1 MPRCLPSLLT
11 SPLTSLC
18 GWFDSMR
25 DASHKSILG
34 ITSQEAT
41 CHTATSVDLLVLT
54 LLAHAILS
62 YPPGTN
68 HSMRAIEFR
77 HVSKSYQ
84 QGSVTV
90 RALDDVSLTIDAGR
104 FVTVMGASGSGK
116 STLLHL
122 VAGLT
127 RPTSGE
133 IIVFDQALQ
142 TLDDD
147 HLTDLR
153 RTRIGLIFQAF
164 NLLPTLTAL
173 ENVALPLLID
183 GARPGPA
190 RQAAAQILDTVGLS
204 DRATHRPDE
213 LSGGQQQRVAIA
225 RALINHAPLLLADEP
240 TGNLDSQ
247 TGEDILRLLRR
258 LVDDQP
264 RTIIMVTHDARA
276 AAYADQIIRL
286 RDGRLSEG

>member
-1 MPRCLPSLLT
+1 M
-11 SPLTSLC
+11 
-18 GWFDSMR
+18 
-25 DASHKSILG
+25 
-34 ITSQEAT
+34 
-41 CHTATSVDLLVLT
+41 
-54 LLAHAILS
+54 LAV
-62 YPPGTN
+62 
-68 HSMRAIEFR
+68 EFR
-77 HVSKSYQ
+77 HVTKTYQ

-90 RALDDVSLTIDAGR
+90 RALDDVSLTIEAGR

-122 VAGLT
+122 IAGLT
-127 RPTSGE
+127 RPASGE
-133 IIVFDQALQ
+133 IVVFDQVLH

-153 RTRIGLIFQAF
+153 RTRIGLIFQSF

-183 GARPGPA
+183 GARPAPA
-190 RQAAAQILDTVGLS
+190 RYAAAQVLDTVGLS
-204 DRATHRPDE
+204 DRAAHRPDE

-225 RALINHAPLLLADEP
+225 RALINHAPLVLADEP

-264 RTIIMVTHDARA
+264 RTIVMVTHDARA
-276 AAYADQIIRL
+276 AAYADQIITL
-286 RDGRLSEG
+286 RDGRLSER

>member
-1 MPRCLPSLLT
+1 MLY
-11 SPLTSLC
+11 
-18 GWFDSMR
+18 
-25 DASHKSILG
+25 
-34 ITSQEAT
+34 
-41 CHTATSVDLLVLT
+41 
-54 LLAHAILS
+54 LAIFPMS
-62 YPPGTN
+62 
-68 HSMRAIEFR
+68 AIEFR

-90 RALDDVSLTIDAGR
+90 RALDDVSLTIEAGR

-247 TGEDILRLLRR
+247 TGEDILHLLRR

-276 AAYADQIIRL
+276 AAYADQIITL
-286 RDGRLSEG
+286 RDGRLSED

>member
-1 MPRCLPSLLT
+1 MP
-11 SPLTSLC
+11 
-18 GWFDSMR
+18 
-25 DASHKSILG
+25 
-34 ITSQEAT
+34 
-41 CHTATSVDLLVLT
+41 
-54 LLAHAILS
+54 
-62 YPPGTN
+62 
-68 HSMRAIEFR
+68 AIEFR
-77 HVSKSYQ
+77 HVTKSYQ

-90 RALDDVSLTIDAGR
+90 RALDDVSLTIAAGR

-122 VAGLT
+122 IAGLT
-127 RPTSGE
+127 RPTAGE
-133 IIVFDQALQ
+133 IVVFDQALH

-147 HLTDLR
+147 HLTDRR
-153 RTRIGLIFQAF
+153 RTHVGLIFQSF

-173 ENVALPLLID
+173 ENVALPLLIA

-190 RQAAAQILDTVGLS
+190 RQAAAQILSAVGLR
-204 DRATHRPDE
+204 DRAAHRPDE

-258 LVDDQP
+258 LIDDQP
-264 RTIIMVTHDARA
+264 RTIILVTHDARA
-276 AAYADQIIRL
+276 AGYADQIITL
-286 RDGRLSEG
+286 RDGRLSES